1 MIRLASVIS
10 DFEADFLRQF
20 RHRLSFDQLRALA
33 AIKHC
38 RSPASSMMQVQCT
51 DCAHHRLVPHSCGHR
66 LCPHCQH
73 HESQQWLE
81 RQMQRLV
88 PADYFL
94 LTFTLPAELRGL
106 AVAHA
111 DIALDL
117 LMRCAWET
125 VHRFSQ
131 NDRQLQGTPGAIAVL
146 HTHSRRLDFHPHV
159 HLVVPAAAVDAAKQ
173 RWRCKR
179 RGKNGTC
186 LFNAKAVAKVF
197 RAKMLAAIEAAGI
210 PLPAR
215 YPQEWVAHCK
225 SVGTGQKALIY
236 LGRYLYR
243 GGVPRTGH
251 RRLRERPGEIPL
263 SQCRN
268 QQVAKAHARRHRFP
282 LVDRPARTAQG
293 ISPRPQLRLSARQL
307 QAPYWFAASVAEVR
321 SRPFYSATQATTT
334 DALLLLWRC
343 DGDRQDADSIDI
355 ARSRRRPAGPRGS
368 HLIM

>member
-1 MIRLASVIS
+1 
-10 DFEADFLRQF
+10 
-20 RHRLSFDQLRALA
+20 
-33 AIKHC
+33 
-38 RSPASSMMQVQCT
+38 
-51 DCAHHRLVPHSCGHR
+51 
-66 LCPHCQH
+66 
-73 HESQQWLE
+73 
-81 RQMQRLV
+81 
-88 PADYFL
+88 
-94 LTFTLPAELRGL
+94 
-106 AVAHA
+106 
-111 DIALDL
+111 
-117 LMRCAWET
+117 MRCAWET

-243 GGVPRTGH
+243 GGIREQDIVACENGRVSFRYRNAETSKLQRRTLAGTDFLWLIVQH
-251 RRLRERPGEIPL
+251 VLPKGFRRARNYGFLHANCKRLIGLLHLLLR
-263 SQCRN
+263 
-268 QQVAKAHARRHRFP
+268 F
-282 LVDRPARTAQG
+282 DPARFTPPHQQ
-293 ISPRPQLRLSARQL
+293 RPPMLCSCCGAVMAIVRTRIRSTSLGVVAVPPVL
-307 QAPYWFAASVAEVR
+307 AAA
-321 SRPFYSATQATTT
+321 
-334 DALLLLWRC
+334 
-343 DGDRQDADSIDI
+343 I
-355 ARSRRRPAGPRGS
+355 
-368 HLIM
+368 